1 MGSRWVGE
9 WGEWLKAVAMVS
21 KIMNRLFNKRQL
33 EKLSEM
39 EIEEGAKKRQ
49 QIIQDAQMMKRL
61 LEGVD
66 FQRFIELLKQD
77 MEGLNNTLL
86 NIEAFGQEAAE
97 MRIRL
102 IARINQIE
110 RVINKPKSLVW
121 QMENLTEVRDAIKQ
135 QTRERQALGNKT
147 GGER

>member
-1 MGSRWVGE
+1 
-9 WGEWLKAVAMVS
+9 
-21 KIMNRLFNKRQL
+21 MNRLFTRRYT
-33 EKLSEM
+33 EKLSTKETD
-39 EIEEGAKKRQ
+39 EGVQKRQ

-61 LEGVD
+61 LDIAE
-66 FQRFIELLKQD
+66 FKRFIEILKLD

-86 NIEAFGQEAAE
+86 NGEAFGQEANE

-110 RVINKPKSLVW
+110 RIINKPKSLVW
-121 QMENLTEVRDAIKQ
+121 QMENLTEVRDAIKE